1 MIKLKQLKKFKNYF
15 FYRKF
20 HYYVIIVNER
30 MLTIYDFEE
39 DDCMKKI
46 ILSAVAIT
54 MLLSNVAFAST
65 RTSNANSAK
74 IKAVST
80 VEQSNVIHLD
90 TYDPH

>member
-1 MIKLKQLKKFKNYF
+1 
-15 FYRKF
+15 
-20 HYYVIIVNER
+20 
-30 MLTIYDFEE
+30 
-39 DDCMKKI
+39 MKKI